1 MESRRSVW
9 FELFYDLIVVAG
21 LVNGSHLFEHSRT
34 ISLGAWLGV
43 TLVVMLVVWALTA
56 LHANLYQSDTWT
68 TRFLILI
75 QMFCMAIAILAI
87 GRIDESLPD
96 GIGFVAL
103 AGAFLSISLLYAIS
117 DRSRNR
123 EEARL
128 VIGTTAAAGVI
139 LLAGAPFVESGSPL
153 VEQVVFA
160 VAALISFVPVY
171 WTLLGRLVRKGVVHA
186 GRFSERLNE
195 LLLIVMG
202 ESVVEVVI
210 RLDGLTHIP
219 NLPVLTAAFLVP
231 FAIWSVY
238 FTFIEPRGLPAGA
251 GSMRLWFL
259 AYYLLIFG
267 LMAIS
272 ARLGFL
278 VDLPWRETFSPPVL
292 WTVLPLVYVV
302 VALVALRRITRPT
315 VVG

>member
-34 ISLGAWLGV
+34 ISLGAWLGI

-171 WTLLGRLVRKGVVHA
+171 WTLLGRLVRKRVVHA

-259 AYYLLIFG
+259 AYYVLIFG

-292 WTVLPLVYVV
+292 WTVLPLVYVA